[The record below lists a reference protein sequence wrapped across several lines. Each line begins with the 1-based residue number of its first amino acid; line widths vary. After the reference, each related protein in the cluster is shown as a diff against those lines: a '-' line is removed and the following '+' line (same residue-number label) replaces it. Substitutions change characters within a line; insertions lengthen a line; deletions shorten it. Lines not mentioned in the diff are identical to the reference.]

1 MLENKIY
8 QNFFKEIFKTFL
20 VILFGLSLIAITVK
34 AVNFLDLIV
43 ENGYSIKT
51 YFAYT
56 ILNFFGVLTKFVPL
70 SFLIALFLFI
80 VKQIRDN
87 EFIILWTSGVKKLQ
101 VVNLFL
107 VSSLTILFFYIFLSS
122 FIAPLSLNKSRLL
135 LTKDGFNS
143 FLPTIKVKQFS
154 DSFKG
159 FTFMVEKKYKNQIE
173 KVFIYDQS
181 DILKNLTSEN
191 QLTTS
196 TTIIANKGIV
206 EEKRMILFDG
216 YILTE
221 KKDLKNNL
229 IKFEQLN
236 ISLKNL
242 KNNIIEQPK
251 LQETSTLTLINCF
264 LKDSRVKFLDCR
276 NDSKTE
282 LKSTLNRRFTLPFY
296 LPVVALI
303 CSFLLIKTN
312 AKRNYFLN
320 KYSIFFLSFLILL
333 YSELMIKFTGLSKM
347 MGFVFIFTPLIF
359 VPLLYFILLIKF
371 KKESFLK

>member
-51 YFAYT
+51 YFTYT
-56 ILNFFGVLTKFVPL
+56 VLNFFGVLTKFVPL

-107 VSSLTILFFYIFLSS
+107 VSSLVILFFYIFLSS

-159 FTFMVEKKYKNQIE
+159 FTFMVERKYKNQIE
-173 KVFIYDQS
+173 NVFIHDQS

-191 QLTTS
+191 QSTTS

-221 KKDLKNNL
+221 KKNLENNL

-236 ISLKNL
+236 VSLKNL

-251 LQETSTLTLINCF
+251 LQETSTLTLLNC
-264 LKDSRVKFLDCR
+264 LLEDTKVKFLDCR

-312 AKRNYFLN
+312 AKRNYLLN

-359 VPLLYFILLIKF
+359 VPLLYFTLLLKF

>member
-51 YFAYT
+51 YFTYT

-143 FLPTIKVKQFS
+143 FLPTIKVKRCLH
-154 DSFKG
+154 G
-159 FTFMVEKKYKNQIE
+159 
-173 KVFIYDQS
+173 
-181 DILKNLTSEN
+181 
-191 QLTTS
+191 
-196 TTIIANKGIV
+196 
-206 EEKRMILFDG
+206 
-216 YILTE
+216 
-221 KKDLKNNL
+221 
-229 IKFEQLN
+229 
-236 ISLKNL
+236 
-242 KNNIIEQPK
+242 P
-251 LQETSTLTLINCF
+251 
-264 LKDSRVKFLDCR
+264 
-276 NDSKTE
+276 
-282 LKSTLNRRFTLPFY
+282 
-296 LPVVALI
+296 
-303 CSFLLIKTN
+303 
-312 AKRNYFLN
+312 
-320 KYSIFFLSFLILL
+320 
-333 YSELMIKFTGLSKM
+333 
-347 MGFVFIFTPLIF
+347 
-359 VPLLYFILLIKF
+359 
-371 KKESFLK
+371 